1 MRAEKAIREE
11 AVARHTA
18 EATSAQ
24 TGQPAAEMA
33 AFLRG
38 FVYAW
43 NGIVYTVRTQRNMR
57 VHLALAV
64 LAIALGIW
72 LRISP
77 VEFAMVFVAITL
89 VVVSEMIN
97 TVVEACVDLA
107 TREYH
112 PLAQVAKDVA
122 AGTVL
127 LCAMLAAVIG
137 CLVYLPHLWPLVLHV
152 FGR

>member
-1 MRAEKAIREE
+1 
-11 AVARHTA
+11 
-18 EATSAQ
+18 
-24 TGQPAAEMA
+24 
-33 AFLRG
+33 
-38 FVYAW
+38 VYAW
-43 NGIVYTVRTQRNMR
+43 NGIVYTAHTQRNMR

-77 VEFAMVFVAITL
+77 VEFAMVFMVITL

-112 PLAQVAKDVA
+112 PLARVAKDVA
-122 AGTVL
+122 AGAVL
-127 LCAMLAAVIG
+127 LCAMLAVVIG
-137 CLVYLPHLWPLVLHV
+137 CFVYL
-152 FGR
+152 